1 MPMRHLTTLRYVDQ
15 VARVQ
20 SIRKAA
26 ELLAI
31 TPSALNRR
39 ILLIEQE
46 IGSPIFERM
55 SRGVRL
61 NPVGELFIRHIRDQL
76 SDFERV
82 QSQIA
87 DLTQVRRGHISIAC
101 PQPLL
106 RFFLPFEIEKY
117 RSKHPDVTFDV
128 LVRNGVDA
136 EKALEDHSADIAI
149 LAEPP
154 ALAGFET
161 ILEFNQSI
169 FVVMP
174 IGHPL
179 ARDKILRFQECMEY
193 PLALPREPSAL
204 RLLLERCAMKNSSIL
219 HATVES
225 DSFEFLLNFVREGRL
240 LSFYIPIGLPRGE
253 DFQGVFT
260 RPLHGSGLQP
270 LKLFLGQHSQRR
282 LPVASMGFLDQLA
295 GAINKAYGKI

>member
-1 MPMRHLTTLRYVDQ
+1 MRHLTTLRFIDR
-15 VARVQ
+15 VAKVR

-39 ILLIEQE
+39 ILLIEEE
-46 IGSPIFERM
+46 IGAPIFERM

-61 NPVGELFIRHIRDQL
+61 NTAGEIFIRHIRDQL

-87 DLTQVRRGHISIAC
+87 DLKGFRRGHITIAC

-117 RSKHPDVTFDV
+117 RSEHQAVTFDV
-128 LVRNGVDA
+128 LVRNGLEA

-149 LAEPP
+149 LAEAPV
-154 ALAGFET
+154 LAGFET
-161 ILEFNQSI
+161 ILEFDQSI
-169 FVVMP
+169 YGILP
-174 IGHPL
+174 IGHRL
-179 ARDKILRFQECMEY
+179 SNAKVLRPQECFQY
-193 PLALPREPSAL
+193 PLALPREPSTL
-204 RLLLERCAMKNSSIL
+204 RFMLERCALKNNCTLNSM
-219 HATVES
+219 VES

-240 LSFYIPIGLPRGE
+240 VSFYIPIGLPRGE
-253 DFQGVFT
+253 DLQGVVT
-260 RPLHGSGLQP
+260 RPLHGSNLKP
-270 LKLFLGQHSQRR
+270 LKLYLGQLSKRS
-282 LPVASMGFLDQLA
+282 LPIASIRFVEQITN
-295 GAINKAYGKI
+295 AINKAYRKA